1 MVNKGRKRF
10 NNGERQMEKPKVSII
25 IPVYNV
31 EKYLDRCIQSILNQT
46 YKDLEV
52 ILVDD
57 GSPDS
62 CPQICDT
69 FETKYENIRVVHKE
83 NGGLSSARLA
93 GFKLAKGEYILFID
107 SDDYISKHMVEKLVS
122 AIESK
127 QADLAM
133 CSYNIEHNGKKQEI
147 LLPYS
152 CDTISGKTDIQNQY
166 ILPLIGNSRQGINIP
181 GFLCIRLFRKSLIR
195 EDFFGSE
202 RIYYK
207 EDHVFDLLYADY
219 INKIALVNEPLYF
232 YCFND
237 QSLSNSYRK
246 DKWGMYKNLYKF
258 NETYLEKRNV
268 KDSER
273 LTNFLISA
281 IFASVDNAVMTGSYI
296 KFMQEIKSLRN
307 DSLAKRGISGDLQQ
321 TSTSHRLTIWMLKFR
336 LYPLLYFFRKKR
348 LEVAI

>member
-1 MVNKGRKRF
+1 
-10 NNGERQMEKPKVSII
+10 MEKPKVSVIV
-25 IPVYNV
+25 PVYNV

-57 GSPDS
+57 GSPDN
-62 CPQICDT
+62 CPQMCDI
-69 FETKYENIRVVHKE
+69 FETKYKNIRVVHKE

-93 GFKLAKGEYILFID
+93 GFKLAKGEYILFVD
-107 SDDYISKHMVEKLVS
+107 SDDYICKHMVEKLVS

-133 CSYNIEHNGKKQEI
+133 CSYSIEHNGKKQEI

-152 CDTISGKTDIQNQY
+152 CDIISGETDILNQY
-166 ILPLIGNSRQGINIP
+166 ILPLIGNSRKGVNIP
-181 GFLCIRLFRKSLIR
+181 GFLWLRLFRKNLIR

-202 RIYYK
+202 RTYYK

-246 DKWGMYKNLYKF
+246 NKWEMYKNLYKF
-258 NETYLEKRNV
+258 NEAYLEKRNV
-268 KDSER
+268 EGSER

-281 IFASVDNAVMTGSYI
+281 IFASVDNAVMSGSYI
-296 KFMQEIKSLRN
+296 QFVQEIKSLCN
-307 DSLAKRGISGDLQQ
+307 DHLAKRGISGDLQQ
-321 TSTSHRLTIWMLKFR
+321 TSISHKFTIVMLKFK
-336 LYPLLYFFRKKR
+336 LYPILYFIRKKR